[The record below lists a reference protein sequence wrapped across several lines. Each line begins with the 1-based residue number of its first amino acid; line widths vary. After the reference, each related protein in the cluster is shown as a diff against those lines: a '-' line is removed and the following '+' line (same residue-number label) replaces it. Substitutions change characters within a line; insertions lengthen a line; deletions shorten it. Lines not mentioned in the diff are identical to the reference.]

1 MIKKKMRI
9 KTGETSQIQ
18 HEALKS
24 SAKVL
29 LFSDIRKE
37 NRKIIFRAI
46 FVEKKNYM
54 FKKDIVFREQI
65 FSTILQIFYSNNIWT
80 IFGNICWEEE
90 ELHGNY
96 MFKENYFCWQ
106 KSERCIE
113 TKNDTPK
120 GCHVHS
126 HSFIGRGLRVCR
138 YR

>member
-1 MIKKKMRI
+1 MRI

-80 IFGNICWEEE
+80 IFGNIC
-90 ELHGNY
+90 
-96 MFKENYFCWQ
+96 
-106 KSERCIE
+106 
-113 TKNDTPK
+113 
-120 GCHVHS
+120 
-126 HSFIGRGLRVCR
+126 
-138 YR
+138 